1 MNKLYNTFEKQL
13 REKMAGHEMPYDP
26 RDWNDLQST
35 LNPKGRSTSALLVAL
50 FASFAFVG
58 GASAFIYSTINKNST
73 AKLASNQVLGLHDS
87 QINTYQNLQYLPQS
101 SPSIETTDSDS
112 NPSNPLNSGK
122 SNSLASG
129 PMQSLISTNDADSG
143 TAQSL
148 ETTTIPANHVEV
160 PSENIKKKLAFAPS
174 VSMACAGTA
183 VEFKVTSLPDGVSGN
198 YIWNFGD
205 GKFKAETAPSN
216 VYTKPG
222 HYDVSLS
229 ITDDNGRI
237 TTTVMSKA
245 IVIVPTPKAD
255 FNWHFIN
262 DDPSK
267 PSVQIS
273 NNSVNATA
281 AEWTMKDGE
290 KISAINPSFEVINK
304 GKQMIALQVTNEY
317 GCSNG
322 TVKYISVN
330 SDINLGAATSLKL
343 GKETFLPEGLKS
355 NKHNFELTVF
365 NSQGQAVY
373 TTTSRGKG
381 WDGSLSTGGAAL
393 AGESYQWRV
402 IISNDLTKEEKY
414 FNGTLQI
421 IP

>member
-1 MNKLYNTFEKQL
+1 MNKLYNTFENQL

-26 RDWNDLQST
+26 RDWNDLQSN
-35 LNPKGRSTSALLVAL
+35 LSPKGRSTSALLVAL
-50 FASFAFVG
+50 FATCAFLG
-58 GASAFIYSTINKNST
+58 GASAIIYSSFNQNST
-73 AKLASNQVLGLHDS
+73 AKIASNQELGLQDS
-87 QINTYQNLQYLPQS
+87 QIKTYQKLQFAPNTNL
-101 SPSIETTDSDS
+101 S
-112 NPSNPLNSGK
+112 NEPTISNN
-122 SNSLASG
+122 NSLAPLRAANSAGSISG
-129 PMQSLISTNDADSG
+129 SIQSSMNGSAPDSG
-143 TAQSL
+143 TASTIEPISAQS
-148 ETTTIPANHVEV
+148 TNVEV
-160 PSENIKKKLAFAPS
+160 PTENVKKKLAFAPS

-255 FNWHFIN
+255 FNWQFNN
-262 DDPSK
+262 DDPAN
-267 PSVQIS
+267 PTVQIV

-290 KISAINPSFEVINK
+290 KISAISPTFDVDNK
-304 GKQMIALQVTNEY
+304 GKQMIALHVTNEY

-330 SDINLGAATSLKL
+330 SDINLGAATSLKV
-343 GKETFLPEGLKS
+343 GKETFMPDALKS

-365 NSQGQAVY
+365 NSNGQTVY
-373 TTTSRGKG
+373 TTTSRTKG
-381 WDGSLSTGGAAL
+381 WDGSLSTGGSAL
-393 AGESYQWRV
+393 AGEAYQWRV